1 MYQLLEAPQLHA
13 GLYPETGLTTIAYI
27 SKYILYKWN
36 CRKNIQRGASM
47 NENVVCCRR
56 FPPYFAIWRMIQV
69 IGVADDHFIAN
80 RSTEKSRTQ
89 RIIIHLVLNRIP
101 LGIICFYSILKI
113 SQLKCLD
120 ITLRGPTVCHC
131 GFCRHFNR
139 LHWLL
144 CTCQVI
150 VWMWVTLTHCNGRA
164 RFEPY

>member
-1 MYQLLEAPQLHA
+1 MYQLLEAPQLHT
-13 GLYPETGLTTIAYI
+13 GLYPETGLTTIAYYQVHI
-27 SKYILYKWN
+27 QYKWN

-47 NENVVCCRR
+47 NENVVCCLRR

-80 RSTEKSRTQ
+80 HSTEKSRTQ

-101 LGIICFYSILKI
+101 LGIICFYVLNSKDIPTKMFGYNSSWSHGL
-113 SQLKCLD
+113 SLRRLKC
-120 ITLRGPTVCHC
+120 
-131 GFCRHFNR
+131 